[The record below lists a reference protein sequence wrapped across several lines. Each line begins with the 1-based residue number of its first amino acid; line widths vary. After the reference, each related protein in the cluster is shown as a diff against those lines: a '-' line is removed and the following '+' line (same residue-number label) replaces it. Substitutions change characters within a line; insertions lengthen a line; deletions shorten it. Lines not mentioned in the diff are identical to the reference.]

1 MKKTDEDLK
10 LDILS
15 DIDALIMDLPVSESV
30 TVQIL
35 KA

>member
-15 DIDALIMDLPVSESV
+15 DIDALIMDLPE
-30 TVQIL
+30 
-35 KA
+35 